1 MASQEEIRQRC
12 KHIHLAAIFRH
23 SPQPRLLK
31 AELLLDYPEWLLPFG
46 SDMGFGHFDQVLVV
60 LTI

>member
-12 KHIHLAAIFRH
+12 KHIHLAEIFRH

-31 AELLLDYPEWLLPFG
+31 AELLFDYPEGVLPLG
-46 SDMGFGHFDQVLVV
+46 SDMDFGPPLEPVLG
-60 LTI
+60 

>member
-23 SPQPRLLK
+23 SPQPRFQK
-31 AELLLDYPEWLLPFG
+31 VELLLAYPEGVIPFG
-46 SDMGFGHFDQVLVV
+46 SDMGFGHCDLVLVV